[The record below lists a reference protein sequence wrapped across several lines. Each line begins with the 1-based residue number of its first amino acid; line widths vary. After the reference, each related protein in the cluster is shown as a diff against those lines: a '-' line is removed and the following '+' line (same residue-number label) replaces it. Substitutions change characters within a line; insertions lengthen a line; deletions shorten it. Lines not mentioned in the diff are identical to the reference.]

1 MLIYLLLGA
10 GLFMGWSLGTNDA
23 ANAFGTAVATR
34 VVKYRTAIII
44 IAAMVLL
51 GSILQGADDIGKLSS
66 ISTNNE
72 VSASVEDLEELGY
85 IFEYTE
91 AKDKEGNIIL
101 DEEGKPVM
109 VPATDDKGNYVI
121 TNRDAVEGINK
132 EGLNEIRTKSAIKAA
147 IIFLAAAATVFVM
160 SYLKFPV
167 SANQSVTGAIIGWG
181 LFYADYSNPTVLS
194 TNITEIL
201 EFMSTWLINPLGAAI
216 IAFVIVFLFKKFLE
230 QRVLSLKGYDKIVKI
245 GYIIA
250 GAYSAYTIGINSSA
264 SVTAF
269 YYDMFGV
276 GANILTSA
284 RFTAILGGVAIAV
297 GVLTYSKKV
306 MMTVGGSIA
315 NISQMDGFLVILASA
330 LSITLMKELMGIP
343 VSTSQAVVG
352 AVIGAGLVG
361 GVKNVNFGV
370 FKRIAIAWV
379 SSPTV
384 AGLITYIVALCTQ
397 SYFG

>member
-1 MLIYLLLGA
+1 MIYLLLFA

-44 IAAMVLL
+44 IAVMVIL
-51 GSILQGADDIGKLSS
+51 GSILQGADDIDKLSS

-72 VSASVEDLEELGY
+72 VSADVNDMENVGVE
-85 IFEYTE
+85 FE
-91 AKDKEGNIIL
+91 KDA
-101 DEEGKPVM
+101 D
-109 VPATDDKGNYVI
+109 GNYVLDENDNYI
-121 TNRDAVEGINK
+121 IKSKDNIDEKALGTLR
-132 EGLNEIRTKSAIKAA
+132 LKSAIKAA
-147 IIFLAAAATVFVM
+147 IIFICAALTVFVM

-167 SANQSVTGAIIGWG
+167 SANQAVTGAIIGWG
-181 LFYADYSNPTVLS
+181 LFHADYKNPDVLS
-194 TNITEIL
+194 TNLKEIGK
-201 EFMSTWLINPLGAAI
+201 FMSTWLINPLGAAV
-216 IAFVIVFLFKKFLE
+216 IAFVIVFVFKKFFE
-230 QRVLSLKGYDKIVKI
+230 AKVESLKGYDKVIKI
-245 GYIIA
+245 GYIVA

-269 YYDMFGV
+269 YYDSFGV
-276 GANILTSA
+276 GANILTNA
-284 RFTAILGGVAIAV
+284 RLTAILGGVAIAV

-315 NISQMDGFLVILASA
+315 NISQIDGFLVILSSA
-330 LSITLMKELMGIP
+330 LAITLMKELMGIP

-352 AVIGAGLVG
+352 AVVGAGLVKG
-361 GVKNVNFGV
+361 PKNVNFGV

-384 AGLITYIVALCTQ
+384 AGLMTYIIALCTQ
-397 SYFG
+397 SVLS

>member
-1 MLIYLLLGA
+1 MIYLLLAA

-34 VVKYRTAIII
+34 VVKYRTAIIT
-44 IAAMVLL
+44 IAVMVVL
-51 GSILQGADDIGKLSS
+51 GSILQGADDIDKLSS
-66 ISTNNE
+66 IATNNE
-72 VSASVEDLEELGY
+72 VVADVQDMENLGFEFEKDED
-85 IFEYTE
+85 
-91 AKDKEGNIIL
+91 GNPVL
-101 DEEGKPVM
+101 DE
-109 VPATDDKGNYVI
+109 DGNYI
-121 TNRDAVEGINK
+121 YTNKDEDVNK
-132 EGLNEIRTKSAIKAA
+132 KGLATLRLKSALKAA
-147 IIFLAAAATVFVM
+147 IIFACAAITVFVM

-167 SANQSVTGAIIGWG
+167 SANQAVTGAIIGWG
-181 LFYADYSNPTVLS
+181 LFYADYKNPAVLS
-194 TNITEIL
+194 TNLKEIGK
-201 EFMSTWLINPLGAAI
+201 FMSTWLINPVGAAI
-216 IAFVIVFLFKKFLE
+216 ISFVIVFLFKKFLE
-230 QRVLSLKGYDKIVKI
+230 KRVLSLNGYDKVVKI
-245 GYIIA
+245 GYLIA

-269 YYDMFGV
+269 YYDSFGV
-276 GANILTSA
+276 GANLLTSA
-284 RFTAILGGVAIAV
+284 SLTAILGGLAIAL
-297 GVLTYSKKV
+297 GVLTFSKRV

-315 NISQMDGFLVILASA
+315 NISQLDGFLVILASA

-352 AVIGAGLVG
+352 AVVGAGLVS

-384 AGLITYIVALCTQ
+384 AGLLAYLIGVATQ